1 MKRNVSILAAALAL
15 CACSSHTPRVDSNI
29 ELGATVMPYPRHCEY
44 STGVL
49 YLDNSL
55 VSVSSRF
62 GSRTF
67 DYVNEFAERLSRCSS
82 SEVEVSSFR
91 FKPAKGSSIAICYDG
106 SLPDEAYE
114 LKVDE
119 NGARISS
126 SSHNGVVYAIA
137 TIRQMLPPAIFS
149 CDAPSE
155 SPEDSGTDW
164 MIPFCDISDAPAYGY
179 RGVHLDCARHFF
191 PVEKVKKYLDIMS
204 QYKFNRFHWHLTDD
218 QGWRIESRKYPK
230 LTEIGSVRAG
240 TMVGMDWDSD
250 DGIPH
255 GGYYTQDELRDVV
268 AYADR
273 LGITIVPEIDLP
285 GHMVAALASYPELGC
300 TGGPYEVRK
309 TWGIAEDVLCAG
321 KEETYRFLE
330 DILGEVADIFPGE
343 IFHIGGDECPKT
355 AWKNCPHCQ
364 AKIAELGLEDKD
376 GVSAEQYLQN
386 YVTHRV
392 QQMLAAKG
400 KRVMGWDEI
409 TEGNLDKGVT
419 VMFWRGWLPVEK
431 TIRAYVAN
439 GYDVVMTPNSFCYLD
454 YVQSEDRQS
463 EPVGYG
469 VLTLEKMYSFDMTKS
484 LSPEELSH
492 VKGIQGNLWTEFTQ
506 TWDDVEYM
514 LLPRLFAL
522 SCLAWDADDRPDY
535 ETFLKDVQSH
545 QIPILNAW
553 GINFRNFTIN

>member
-1 MKRNVSILAAALAL
+1 M
-15 CACSSHTPRVDSNI
+15 P
-29 ELGATVMPYPRHCEY
+29 ELWWEW
-44 STGVL
+44 
-49 YLDNSL
+49 
-55 VSVSSRF
+55 
-62 GSRTF
+62 
-67 DYVNEFAERLSRCSS
+67 
-82 SEVEVSSFR
+82 
-91 FKPAKGSSIAICYDG
+91 I
-106 SLPDEAYE
+106 
-114 LKVDE
+114 
-119 NGARISS
+119 
-126 SSHNGVVYAIA
+126 
-137 TIRQMLPPAIFS
+137 
-149 CDAPSE
+149 
-155 SPEDSGTDW
+155 
-164 MIPFCDISDAPAYGY
+164 
-179 RGVHLDCARHFF
+179 
-191 PVEKVKKYLDIMS
+191 
-204 QYKFNRFHWHLTDD
+204 
-218 QGWRIESRKYPK
+218 
-230 LTEIGSVRAG
+230 
-240 TMVGMDWDSD
+240 SD